1 MKPKFPEKLLSEN
14 WLFFISPRGV
24 FVFCAF
30 LRLPL
35 NFKYH
40 LDAPVK
46 RVATYDVPIPFAPVM
61 ENFVVPS
68 AQRIVEEARK
78 LMNS

>member
-1 MKPKFPEKLLSEN
+1 KTS
-14 WLFFISPRGV
+14 
-24 FVFCAF
+24 
-30 LRLPL
+30 RLMIIEEDTRR
-35 NFKYH
+35 NGWGAEVAAQIAEDAIYY
-40 LDAPVK
+40 LDTPIK